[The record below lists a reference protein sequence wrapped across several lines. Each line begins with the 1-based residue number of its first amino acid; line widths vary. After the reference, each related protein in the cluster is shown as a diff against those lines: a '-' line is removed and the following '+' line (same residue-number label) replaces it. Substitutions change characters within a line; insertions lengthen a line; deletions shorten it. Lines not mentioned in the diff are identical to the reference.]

1 MSSNLPLVSI
11 VTPSF
16 NQGRFIE
23 ETILSVL
30 NQDYPNIEY
39 IVIDGSSTDGTLEI
53 LRKYEGQL
61 TWVSEPDQGQSDA
74 VNKGWRLAR
83 GEFLSWLNSDD
94 VATPSAVSCSVNVLM
109 DNRDVVMTFG
119 ACDLIDASGQQIGVW
134 ELKEFDCRK
143 LAGHPDWVSSPM
155 MMIRR
160 SALEGVGMLDT
171 SLHYAMDYD
180 LFVRLSRHGK
190 VQYLPVY
197 LHRFRRHS
205 AAKSVV
211 GWDAHKREILLV
223 NKRYGS
229 VQRGR
234 LLRQYWAARIRIFTN
249 SILPVHARRF
259 LQRSFNSLT
268 SVFPHNSR

>member
-1 MSSNLPLVSI
+1 MSDLPLVSI
-11 VTPSF
+11 VTPSY

-39 IVIDGSSTDGTLEI
+39 LIIDGGSTDGTLDI
-53 LRKYEGQL
+53 LRKYEDQL
-61 TWVSEPDQGQSDA
+61 IWVSEPDKGQSDA

-94 VATPSAVSCSVNVLM
+94 VATPLAVRNSVRILQSNP
-109 DNRDVVMTFG
+109 DIVMTFG
-119 ACDLIDASGQQIGVW
+119 ANIEIDADGREIGVW
-134 ELKEFDCRK
+134 ELREFDYHQ
-143 LAGHPDWVSSPM
+143 LAGHPDWVAPPM
-155 MMIRR
+155 MMSRR
-160 SALEGVGMLDT
+160 SVLERLGMLDT

-190 VQYLPVY
+190 VHYLPVY

-205 AAKSVV
+205 TAKSVI

-234 LLRQYWAARIRIFTN
+234 LLRQYWSTRIRRFTN
-249 SILPVHARRF
+249 SILPVRTRRF
-259 LQRSFNSLT
+259 LQRLFNSLT
-268 SVFPHNSR
+268 SVFPHNSY